1 MRKIYVCFL
10 LLALMPVVLF
20 AASNKK
26 KVKAVP
32 DEPVV
37 MQPVRQ
43 HPTAFA
49 IIADKSTFTQC
60 QDAIMKYR
68 DAVEHD
74 GLSTYVVYANWRD
87 PMQVRTVITQLYQEC
102 PMLEG
107 IVLVGDIP
115 VAMIRNAQHMRASA
129 VTNMQPSQL
138 SWKRL
143 QRQNTRLTGTRSTR
157 WLPTTAAP
165 TTSTV

>member
-49 IIADKSTFTQC
+49 IIADKQ
-60 QDAIMKYR
+60 I
-68 DAVEHD
+68 
-74 GLSTYVVYANWRD
+74 
-87 PMQVRTVITQLYQEC
+87 EC
-102 PMLEG
+102 PSL
-107 IVLVGDIP
+107 
-115 VAMIRNAQHMRASA
+115 A
-129 VTNMQPSQL
+129 
-138 SWKRL
+138 
-143 QRQNTRLTGTRSTR
+143 TR
-157 WLPTTAAP
+157 
-165 TTSTV
+165 